1 MEANKVLRGAVYVGL
16 FAVLFIPLFVSNHLF
31 FPFITGKNFAFR
43 IIVEIVTALW
53 LVLWLR
59 EPSLRTK
66 RSWLSL
72 AVAAFLAVFCLADFF
87 GVSPYRSFWS
97 NYERMDGL
105 ITLLHVVT
113 YFFLLIS
120 AFTTERLWNYFL
132 HTSLGVALAASLY
145 GFTQLAGWTTINQGG
160 VRLDATF
167 GNATYLAVYMLFH
180 IFIAAYYFFKNYRT
194 VWTRYAYV
202 ALVIVYLTILYFT
215 ETRGDIIG
223 LLAGIFV
230 SLCLSGLTHSGKVR
244 RWCFSLMAIAVILVA
259 AFIGLRNNS
268 FIRDSRTLGRFASIS
283 LTETTTQSRFI
294 IWGEAIKGFKE
305 HPILGWG
312 QENFNVVFNK
322 FYDPRL
328 WPQETWFDRAHNFI
342 FDSLVAA
349 GLLGLLSYLAIFAAA
364 LWMLWKRQ
372 NSFSLAER
380 GILTGLIAAYLVQN
394 FFVFD
399 NLISYV
405 MIFSILAFIHF
416 KTLEERAAFPWFA
429 DLIARVRVLVSGV
442 YASVSAVVLVVA
454 CLLILYFANVKP
466 IEANVLLL
474 KGLYPR
480 ELTEEKYKTMERLFD
495 LDTFGAMETR
505 EQYIFALSDLRSQPN
520 LDQAL
525 FMRNL
530 ELARVQML
538 EQLKSTGNDARH
550 QLFMGSF
557 LQSFGR
563 TDEAITYY
571 SKALELSPQKQLI
584 LFGLS
589 NAYLAKSD
597 SVRALELSKQAF
609 DLEPNYD
616 RARTGYAAVAI
627 RTGDNALAIKLLTER
642 FGTALIPDQEVI
654 AAYAATGQFS
664 KVVAIW
670 KDKLASDPNNP
681 QYYLAL
687 AAAYYANRQDQLAIS
702 TLEKMGKLSP
712 EAQKQADFY
721 IGQIKSGTL
730 PRQ

>member
-244 RWCFSLMAIAVILVA
+244 RWCFSLMAIAVI
-259 AFIGLRNNS
+259 
-268 FIRDSRTLGRFASIS
+268 
-283 LTETTTQSRFI
+283 
-294 IWGEAIKGFKE
+294 
-305 HPILGWG
+305 
-312 QENFNVVFNK
+312 
-322 FYDPRL
+322 
-328 WPQETWFDRAHNFI
+328 
-342 FDSLVAA
+342 
-349 GLLGLLSYLAIFAAA
+349 
-364 LWMLWKRQ
+364 
-372 NSFSLAER
+372 
-380 GILTGLIAAYLVQN
+380 
-394 FFVFD
+394 
-399 NLISYV
+399 
-405 MIFSILAFIHF
+405 
-416 KTLEERAAFPWFA
+416 
-429 DLIARVRVLVSGV
+429 
-442 YASVSAVVLVVA
+442 
-454 CLLILYFANVKP
+454 
-466 IEANVLLL
+466 
-474 KGLYPR
+474 
-480 ELTEEKYKTMERLFD
+480 
-495 LDTFGAMETR
+495 
-505 EQYIFALSDLRSQPN
+505 
-520 LDQAL
+520 
-525 FMRNL
+525 
-530 ELARVQML
+530 
-538 EQLKSTGNDARH
+538 
-550 QLFMGSF
+550 
-557 LQSFGR
+557 
-563 TDEAITYY
+563 
-571 SKALELSPQKQLI
+571 
-584 LFGLS
+584 
-589 NAYLAKSD
+589 
-597 SVRALELSKQAF
+597 
-609 DLEPNYD
+609 
-616 RARTGYAAVAI
+616 
-627 RTGDNALAIKLLTER
+627 
-642 FGTALIPDQEVI
+642 
-654 AAYAATGQFS
+654 
-664 KVVAIW
+664 
-670 KDKLASDPNNP
+670 
-681 QYYLAL
+681 
-687 AAAYYANRQDQLAIS
+687 
-702 TLEKMGKLSP
+702 
-712 EAQKQADFY
+712 
-721 IGQIKSGTL
+721 
-730 PRQ
+730 